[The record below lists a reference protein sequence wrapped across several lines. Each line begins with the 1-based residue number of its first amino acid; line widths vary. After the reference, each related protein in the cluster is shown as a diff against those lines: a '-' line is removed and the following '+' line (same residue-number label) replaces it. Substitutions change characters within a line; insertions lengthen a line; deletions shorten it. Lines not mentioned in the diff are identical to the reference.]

1 MQAGAVV
8 ISGMRLGLAE
18 WDSDRGLVLTTKMEQ
33 YSQMPEMVCYPVH
46 ATPLLPDSAA
56 EERACQHWYPCPLY
70 SSSAKQE
77 FISTIA
83 LRTSEQ
89 PDHLDMIGITLTL

>member
-1 MQAGAVV
+1 MK
-8 ISGMRLGLAE
+8 LGLAE
-18 WDSDRGLVLTTKMEQ
+18 WDSDRGLIQTTKTEQ
-33 YSQMPEMVCYPVH
+33 YSPMPDMVCYPIH
-46 ATPLLPDSAA
+46 KPLSRSRSSDKSS
-56 EERACQHWYPCPLY
+56 WYPCPLY

-89 PDHLDMIGITLTL
+89 PDYLDMIGITLTL